1 MPDNVDC
8 LQNRAEFLSGKNQIV
23 GTYFSRKLP
32 DSSSW
37 IPEPPRTIG
46 LYHAYARSYN
56 QDGRSHRLYIVT
68 SGGCNAI
75 ADSYYNLFMDVKH
88 KMTVENLF
96 DSEETWYLRKI
107 DTHDSIGRE
116 TAYATTETI
125 TSDLIAGQYNKISL
139 LNNVTDTCNC
149 KNGIIYPM
157 HPSEGVWIFKGPI
170 STSSSL
176 NSFGGSFGNNLPYT
190 MFPNGTYAVNSLY
203 NWNGI
208 SVQGSN
214 VGKGV
219 TTFVNTHG
227 SSPVRFLDADGK
239 CLSNNMQKYTFV
251 DECHI
256 ENIQKDCSW
265 NRSNGIVELMPIAVV
280 HHR

>member
-23 GTYFSRKLP
+23 GTYFSRKLA

-96 DSEETWYLRKI
+96 DSEETWYLRNVCERNNNKLLYDVSKLFKLDIATKI

-157 HPSEGVWIFKGPI
+157 HPSEG
-170 STSSSL
+170 
-176 NSFGGSFGNNLPYT
+176 
-190 MFPNGTYAVNSLY
+190 
-203 NWNGI
+203 
-208 SVQGSN
+208 
-214 VGKGV
+214 
-219 TTFVNTHG
+219 
-227 SSPVRFLDADGK
+227 
-239 CLSNNMQKYTFV
+239 
-251 DECHI
+251 
-256 ENIQKDCSW
+256 
-265 NRSNGIVELMPIAVV
+265 
-280 HHR
+280 